1 MAENLFREYDFS
13 SLSVKKKWAA
23 IGSEQKYDLNPYLV
37 SDKLKKYVV

>member
-13 SLSVKKKWAA
+13 SLSVKKRAA

-37 SDKLKKYVV
+37 SDKL